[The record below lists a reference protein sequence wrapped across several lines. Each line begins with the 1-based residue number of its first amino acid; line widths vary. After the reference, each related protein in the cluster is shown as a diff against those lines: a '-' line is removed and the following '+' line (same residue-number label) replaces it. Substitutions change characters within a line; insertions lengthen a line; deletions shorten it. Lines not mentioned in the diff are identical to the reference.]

1 MPSKATIPLQVAVL
15 ALSVIACI
23 LNAVLGHWVVAAVFA
38 VTAVLNAVVLVLY
51 RNARNEARAEAARV

>member
-1 MPSKATIPLQVAVL
+1 M

-51 RNARNEARAEAARV
+51 RRARNEARAEAARV